1 MNDNDK
7 VIIQDHLKS
16 SRKAVLRSFLPDSL
30 YWTVAI
36 NGDYT
41 LQFTAYD
48 DGSEAYSM
56 LTAQNKI
63 WNHGEL
69 FVIKQV
75 TDTKE
80 GGTSALEVSASQ
92 ISTELSR
99 FRITDGNTDWSETD
113 MKPVAPINTSQT
125 SDQSSSN
132 TDSTNEGTPDT
143 ILKYYIGS
151 ADGNNGCSMGWEV
164 HGKFDTKQ
172 IELSVQDVKSGIS
185 QITTLW
191 TDSVIW
197 PTAAKINV
205 YSKDEFYKSHG
216 HRIDYLHDTSQV
228 ELDIDSSTIVN
239 IARAVGAS
247 QDKSD
252 TGTADTG
259 LPNGALGK
267 GAQAVA
273 NDAKKYLGVPY
284 VWGGAGGARG
294 GNPWSGMDCS
304 SFVSQVYKDFG
315 IYVPAQTVV
324 MEPYFH
330 EIPRSQ
336 IQTGDVGF
344 YGPHGNTHHI
354 CLILDKNT
362 DIYEPQP
369 GQSCMTQKIS
379 AYPPD
384 WYARN
389 DKMAAIVAAGGDDS
403 SDATTET
410 YGDSENYFF
419 KPFMVEDK
427 DSVKRWGYFYG
438 DDITNDTI
446 QDPGTMK
453 KYAMSQLHPNPDL
466 SITVTKMNNEK
477 PIIGDI
483 VRLEIKPNNYVTNV
497 SVTGYTWYPYSR
509 VNATTINL
517 NSNPKSI
524 LDYDASFS
532 KGISRNN
539 TVISGWGKQTWTRNE
554 VKTFG
559 ENIQSADDNFDGS

>member
-1 MNDNDK
+1 MEDNDK
-7 VIIQDHLKS
+7 VIIQDHLKDS
-16 SRKAVLRSFLPDSL
+16 HKAVLRSFLPDSL

-56 LTAQNKI
+56 LTAQNLI

-69 FVIKQV
+69 FVIKQI

-80 GGTSALEVSASQ
+80 GGTSALEINASQ

-99 FRITDGNTDWSETD
+99 YRILEGIPDWSGTD
-113 MKPVAPINTSQT
+113 IKPDTAIKDD
-125 SDQSSSN
+125 DQSANDSGD
-132 TDSTNEGTPDT
+132 TDSGDQGTPET
-143 ILKYYIGS
+143 ILKYYIGL
-151 ADGNNGCSMGWEV
+151 ADGNNGCSTSWEV
-164 HGKFDTKQ
+164 HGKFDTKPV
-172 IELSVQDVKSGIS
+172 ELTAQDVKSGIS

-191 TDSVIW
+191 PDSVIW
-197 PTAAKINV
+197 PEATKINV
-205 YSKDEFYKSHG
+205 YSKDEFYHSHG

-239 IARAVGAS
+239 IARAVGATQS
-247 QDKSD
+247 KSD

-267 GAQAVA
+267 GAQAVI

-284 VWGGAGGARG
+284 VWGGAGGSRG

-304 SFVSQVYKDFG
+304 SYVSQVYKDFG
-315 IYVPAQTVV
+315 IYVPAQTQT

-344 YGPHGNTHHI
+344 YGPHGGTDHI

-362 DIYEPQP
+362 DIYEPAP
-369 GQSCMTQKIS
+369 GQSCMMQNID

-389 DKMAAIVAAGGDDS
+389 DKMAAVVAAGGDDS

-410 YGDSENYFF
+410 YGDSEDYYFQ
-419 KPFMVEDK
+419 PFMVEDK
-427 DSVKRWGYFYG
+427 DSVKRWGKFYG
-438 DDITNDTI
+438 DDITSDTI
-446 QDPGTMK
+446 QDAGEMK
-453 KYAMSQLHPNPDL
+453 KYAMTQLHPNPDL
-466 SITVTKMNNEK
+466 SITVTKMDNER
-477 PIIGDI
+477 PLIGDI
-483 VRLEIKPNNYVTNV
+483 VRLEIKPANYVTNV
-497 SVTGYTWYPYSR
+497 SVTGYTWYPYSK
-509 VNATTINL
+509 VNPTTVNL

-532 KGISRNN
+532 KGISRNT
-539 TVISGWGKQTWTRNE
+539 TVINGWGQQTWSKSE

-559 ENIQSADDNFDGS
+559 ENISNFDSDKSA

>member
-1 MNDNDK
+1 MSDK
-7 VIIQDHLKS
+7 VVIEDHLNS
-16 SRKAVLRSFLPDSL
+16 DHRAILRSFLPDSF
-30 YWTVAI
+30 YWTVAV

-48 DGSEAYSM
+48 DGSEAYAM
-56 LTAQNKI
+56 LTAQNFI
-63 WNHGEL
+63 VDHGEF

-80 GGTSALEVSASQ
+80 AGTSALEISASQ
-92 ISTELSR
+92 YSTELSR
-99 FRITDGNTDWSETD
+99 YRIFDPNTDWSGTSI
-113 MKPVAPINTSQT
+113 KPVSAIKDNNTGGSND
-125 SDQSSSN
+125 SDDATN
-132 TDSTNEGTPDT
+132 STGTPED
-143 ILKYYIGS
+143 ILKYYIGV
-151 ADGNNGCSMGWEV
+151 ADGKNGCGTKWEV
-164 HGKFDTKQ
+164 HGKFDSKP
-172 IELSVQDVKSGIS
+172 IEFSPQDVKSGIS

-191 TDSVIW
+191 PDSVIW
-197 PTAAKINV
+197 PEKTTIKV

-239 IARAVGAS
+239 FARAVGAS
-247 QDKSD
+247 QSKSD

-267 GAQAVA
+267 GAQAVI

-284 VWGGAGGARG
+284 VWGGAGGSRG

-304 SFVSQVYKDFG
+304 SYVSQVYKDFG
-315 IYVPAQTVV
+315 IYVPAQTQT

-344 YGPHGNTHHI
+344 YGPHGGTHHI

-362 DIYEPQP
+362 DIYEPAP
-369 GQSCMTQKIS
+369 GQSCMMQNID
-379 AYPPD
+379 AYAPD

-389 DKMAAIVAAGGDDS
+389 DKMAAVVAASDDEP
-403 SDATTET
+403 DAKTET
-410 YGDSENYFF
+410 YGDSEDYYF

-427 DSVKRWGYFYG
+427 DSVDRWGYFYG
-438 DDITNDTI
+438 DDITSDTI
-446 QDPGTMK
+446 QDADTMK

-466 SITVTKMNNEK
+466 SITVTKMDNK
-477 PIIGDI
+477 QPLIGDV

-497 SVTGYTWYPYSR
+497 SVTGYTWYPYSK
-509 VNATTINL
+509 VNPTTITL

-532 KGISRNN
+532 KGMSKAT
-539 TVISGWGKQTWTRNE
+539 TVINGWGQQTWSKSE

-559 ENIQSADDNFDGS
+559 ENISNFDTDKSA

>member
-1 MNDNDK
+1 MKDYYSK
-7 VIIQDHLKS
+7 VIVEDHLNPEH
-16 SRKAVLRSFLPDSL
+16 KAALRSFLPDSF
-30 YWTVAI
+30 YWTVAV

-56 LTAQNKI
+56 LTAQNYI
-63 WNHGEL
+63 VDHDEF

-75 TDTKE
+75 TDTKSD
-80 GGTSALEVSASQ
+80 GATALEISASQ
-92 ISTELSR
+92 YSTELSR
-99 FRITDGNTDWSETD
+99 YRVFNH
-113 MKPVAPINTSQT
+113 
-125 SDQSSSN
+125 
-132 TDSTNEGTPDT
+132 TDSSLHTSITPSDSDDSSDNSNDSSGQSYTGTPET
-143 ILKYYIGS
+143 ILKYYLGPM
-151 ADGNNGCSMGWEV
+151 DGKTSGYKWRV
-164 HGKFDTKQ
+164 HGNFDQKAVS
-172 IELSVQDVKSGIS
+172 LSPSDFKSGIS

-191 TDSVIW
+191 PNSVIW
-197 PTAAKINV
+197 PEQTTIHV
-205 YSKDEFYKSHG
+205 YSKDEFYKNRG
-216 HRIDYLHDTSQV
+216 HRIDYLHDSSQI

-239 IARAVGAS
+239 EAFAVGAS
-247 QDKSD
+247 QDNSNSGE
-252 TGTADTG
+252 TDTG
-259 LPNGALGK
+259 LPTGALGK

-304 SFVSQVYKDFG
+304 SYVSQVYKDFG
-315 IYVPAQTVV
+315 IYVPAQTQV

-344 YGPHGNTHHI
+344 YGPHGGTHHI

-369 GQSCMTQKIS
+369 GQSCMTQNID

-389 DKMAAIVAAGGDDS
+389 DKMAAVVASGGDS
-403 SDATTET
+403 GSDAMTET
-410 YGDSENYFF
+410 YNDSENYYFQ
-419 KPFMVEDK
+419 PFLVKDED
-427 DSVKRWGYFYG
+427 SIKRWGVFEG
-438 DDITNDTI
+438 DDITSDTI
-446 QDPGTMK
+446 QDPETMK
-453 KYAMSQLHPNPDL
+453 KYALSQLHPNPDL
-466 SITVTKMNNEK
+466 SITVTKMDNQK

-483 VRLEIKPNNYVTNV
+483 VRLEIKPVNYVTNV
-497 SVTGYTWYPYSR
+497 AVTGYTWYPYSQ
-509 VNATTINL
+509 NNPTTVNL

-532 KGISRNN
+532 KGISRATTIIN
-539 TVISGWGKQTWTRNE
+539 GWGQQTWTRNE

-559 ENIQSADDNFDGS
+559 ENIQRDDSEQSKQAAK

>member
-1 MNDNDK
+1 MSDK
-7 VIIQDHLKS
+7 LVIEDHLNS
-16 SRKAVLRSFLPDSL
+16 AHRAVLRSFLPDSL
-30 YWTVAI
+30 YWTVAV

-63 WNHGEL
+63 WNHGEV
-69 FVIKQV
+69 FVIKQS

-80 GGTSALEVSASQ
+80 GGASALEINASQ

-99 FRITDGNTDWSETD
+99 FRIVDGNTDWSGTD
-113 MKPVAPINTSQT
+113 LKPVAPVNDTSNTSN
-125 SDQSSSN
+125 SDN
-132 TDSTNEGTPDT
+132 TTETTGTPEN

-151 ADGNNGCSMGWEV
+151 ADGKNGCSTSWEV
-164 HGKFDTKQ
+164 HGKFDSKP
-172 IELSVQDVKSGIS
+172 IDFSNQDVKSGIG

-191 TDSVIW
+191 PDSVIW
-197 PTAAKINV
+197 PEANSIKV

-228 ELDIDSSTIVN
+228 ELDVDSTTIVN
-239 IARAVGAS
+239 MARAVGAS
-247 QDKSD
+247 QSKSD

-304 SFVSQVYKDFG
+304 SYVSQVYKDFG
-315 IYVPAQTVV
+315 IYVPAQTQV

-344 YGPHGNTHHI
+344 YGPHGGTHHI
-354 CLILDKNT
+354 CLILDRDH

-369 GQSCMTQKIS
+369 GESCMMQNID

-389 DKMAAIVAAGGDDS
+389 DKMAAVVAAGAGDG
-403 SDATTET
+403 SDAMTET
-410 YGDSENYFF
+410 YGDSEDYYF

-438 DDITNDTI
+438 DDITSDTI
-446 QDPGTMK
+446 QDPNVMK
-453 KYAMSQLHPNPDL
+453 QYALSQLHPNPDL
-466 SITVTKMNNEK
+466 SITVTKMDNQR
-477 PIIGDI
+477 PIIGDV

-497 SVTGYTWYPYSR
+497 AVTGYTWYPYSK
-509 VNATTINL
+509 VNPTTITL

-532 KGISRNN
+532 KGISKNSTIIN
-539 TVISGWGKQTWTRNE
+539 GWGQQTWTRNE

-559 ENIQSADDNFDGS
+559 ENIQRDDSEQSKQAAK

>member
-1 MNDNDK
+1 MSDK
-7 VIIQDHLKS
+7 LVIEDHLNPAH
-16 SRKAVLRSFLPDSL
+16 RAVLRSFLPDSL
-30 YWTVAI
+30 YWTVAV

-56 LTAQNKI
+56 LTAQNFI
-63 WNHGEL
+63 VDHDEF
-69 FVIKQV
+69 FVIKQI

-80 GGTSALEVSASQ
+80 SGTTALEISASQ
-92 ISTELSR
+92 YSTEMSR
-99 FRITDGNTDWSETD
+99 IRIFDHSDSSLGVPITPDNNNTLQGENPT
-113 MKPVAPINTSQT
+113 
-125 SDQSSSN
+125 
-132 TDSTNEGTPDT
+132 GTPED
-143 ILKYYIGS
+143 ILKFYLGP
-151 ADGNNGCSMGWEV
+151 ADGHGQYMPFKWEV
-164 HGKFDTKQ
+164 HGKFDSKIVSLTP
-172 IELSVQDVKSGIS
+172 QDRKSGIS

-191 TDSVIW
+191 PDSVIW
-197 PTAAKINV
+197 PEQDTIKV
-205 YSKDEFYKSHG
+205 YSKDEFYKSRG
-216 HRIDYLHDTSQV
+216 HRIDYLHDSSQI
-228 ELDIDSSTIVN
+228 ELNIDSTTIVN
-239 IARAVGAS
+239 EAFAVGAS
-247 QDKSD
+247 QSKSD
-252 TGTADTG
+252 TGTTDTG

-267 GAQAVA
+267 SAQAVA

-304 SFVSQVYKDFG
+304 SYVSQVYKDFG

-344 YGPHGNTHHI
+344 YGPHGGTHHI
-354 CLILDKNT
+354 CLILDRDH

-369 GQSCMTQKIS
+369 GESCMMQNID

-389 DKMAAIVAAGGDDS
+389 DKMAAVVAAGAGDG
-403 SDATTET
+403 SDAMAET
-410 YGDSENYFF
+410 YGDSEDYYFQ
-419 KPFMVEDK
+419 PFLVK
-427 DSVKRWGYFYG
+427 DQDSIDRWGEFQG
-438 DDITNDTI
+438 DDITSDTI
-446 QDPGTMK
+446 QDPNVMK
-453 KYAMSQLHPNPDL
+453 QYALSQLHPNPDL
-466 SITVTKMNNEK
+466 SITVTKMDNQR
-477 PIIGDI
+477 PVIGDV

-497 SVTGYTWYPYSR
+497 AVTGYTWYPYSK
-509 VNATTINL
+509 VNPTTITL

-532 KGISRNN
+532 KGISKNSTIIN
-539 TVISGWGKQTWTRNE
+539 GWGQQTWTRNE

-559 ENIQSADDNFDGS
+559 ENIQRDDSEQSEQTAK